1 MIEVKRRLTIFLFIF
16 ICISVLGT
24 IGFMHLESLSFTD
37 SFYFNIVTMST
48 VGYGDIH
55 PTVPASRL
63 LSILLIVLGG
73 GSFLGV
79 IANGTE
85 LILLKREA
93 RNRMRKINMV
103 LGIFFSETGY
113 HLLGIFSRCDTEIEN
128 IRQHLLI
135 TTKWTR
141 DHFASAQRQ
150 LKKHS
155 FALDITDPLQLKDLR
170 DFLTSRRRSLIS
182 LLENPAIIEDEGFSE
197 TLLSVF
203 HLTDELNCR
212 EGFGDLP
219 ASDVRHLA
227 MDMSRSY
234 RLMLGQWLYYL
245 QHLKEHYPY
254 LFSLAIRKNPFDL
267 HASTTVITL

>member
-1 MIEVKRRLTIFLFIF
+1 MTEVKRRLNIFLLIF
-16 ICISVLGT
+16 IGITMLGT
-24 IGFMHLESLSFTD
+24 IGFMHFESLTFTD
-37 SFYFNIVTMST
+37 AFYFNIVTMST

-63 LSILLIVLGG
+63 LSIFLIVLGG

-85 LILLKREA
+85 LALLKREA

-113 HLLGIFSRCDTEIEN
+113 QLLSIFSRCDTEIES
-128 IRQHLLI
+128 IRQHLMVS
-135 TTKWTR
+135 TKWTG
-141 DHFASAQRQ
+141 DHFIAARRQ
-150 LKKHS
+150 LKKHE
-155 FALDITDPLQLKDLR
+155 FNLDINDLLELKDLR
-170 DFLTSRRRSLIS
+170 DFLISQRRSLIS

-212 EGFGDLP
+212 ESFDSLP
-219 ASDVRHLA
+219 STDVRHLA

-234 RLMLGQWLYYL
+234 RFMLEQWLYYL
-245 QHLKEHYPY
+245 QHLKVHYPY
-254 LFSLAIRKNPFDL
+254 IFSLAIRKNPFDP
-267 HASTTVITL
+267 HASPVINL

>member
-1 MIEVKRRLTIFLFIF
+1 MTEVKRRLSIFLFIF
-16 ICISVLGT
+16 ICISILGT
-24 IGFMHLESLSFTD
+24 LGFMHLETLSFTD
-37 SFYFNIVTMST
+37 AFYFNIVTMST

-113 HLLGIFSRCDTEIEN
+113 HLLTLFSRCDTDIEG
-128 IRQHLLI
+128 IRKHLVV
-135 TTKWTR
+135 TSKWTTE
-141 DHFASAQRQ
+141 HFASARRQ
-150 LKKHS
+150 SKKHS
-155 FALDITDPLQLKDLR
+155 FALDITDSLQLKDLR
-170 DFLTSRRRSLIS
+170 DFLTSQRRSLIS
-182 LLENPAIIEDEGFSE
+182 LLENPVIVEDEAFSE

-203 HLTDELNCR
+203 HLTDELNSR

-219 ASDVRHLA
+219 DSDIRHLT

-234 RLMLGQWLYYL
+234 RFMLGQWLYYL
-245 QHLKEHYPY
+245 QHLKVHYPY
-254 LFSLAIRKNPFDL
+254 IFSLAIRKNPFDP
-267 HASTTVITL
+267 HASPVINL